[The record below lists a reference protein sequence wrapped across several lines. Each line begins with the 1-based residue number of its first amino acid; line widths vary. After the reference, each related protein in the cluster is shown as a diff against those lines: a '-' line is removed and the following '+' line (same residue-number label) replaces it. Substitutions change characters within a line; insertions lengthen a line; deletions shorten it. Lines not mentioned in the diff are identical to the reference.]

1 MRALA
6 SFALTETLCFRARTQ
21 EAQDEE
27 IDRMTVQSTYVQ
39 DTYAQDIAAAK
50 QPRDIWLSLRRG
62 LAGRC
67 PACGKGKMF
76 RAYLKVN
83 DACPACGE
91 DLFHHRAD
99 DAPPYFTIL
108 IVAHVVGGAMLTVEE
123 TASDLPLWLHFLVWP
138 SLTLALSL
146 VLLPIVK
153 GALIAH
159 QWALRMHG
167 FETAREQ
174 EMPNPGAV

>member
-1 MRALA
+1 MNL
-6 SFALTETLCFRARTQ
+6 Q
-21 EAQDEE
+21 P
-27 IDRMTVQSTYVQ
+27 TYVQ
-39 DTYAQDIAAAK
+39 DIAPAAR
-50 QPRDIWLSLRRG
+50 PRDIWLSLRRG
-62 LAGRC
+62 LAGHC

-83 DACPACGE
+83 DTCPACGE
-91 DLFHHRAD
+91 ELFHHRAD

-108 IVAHVVGGAMLTVEE
+108 IVAHVIGGMMLMVEE
-123 TASDLPLWLHFLVWP
+123 TAPDLPLWLHILAWP

-167 FETAREQ
+167 FETAGTQDAQRR
-174 EMPNPGAV
+174 GAL